1 MAVNKNFYLGK
12 KYDLSQGKALDE
24 QVFYDPAHLTT
35 HAIIVGMTGSG
46 KTGLGIGLLEEA
58 ALHQVPAI
66 IIDPKGDL
74 GNLLLHFPDFE
85 PEKFE
90 PWVDP
95 EAARRAGKSVT
106 ELAAET
112 AGKWKNGL
120 ADYGLGRENLL
131 ELDAAVDYVIYT
143 PGSTV
148 GVPVNILASFQ
159 APQDWE
165 INKEVLREKIT
176 TTVTALLALVG
187 LTDIDPLRSREH
199 ILLSNLLEHAWSK
212 GESLDLNE
220 LIMRTQK
227 PPFERLGAFPVNS
240 FFPEKDRFELAMLL
254 NNFLAS
260 PSFQTWLE
268 GQTLDIG
275 AILYTP
281 EGKPRHSIFYI
292 SHLNDSEKMFFI
304 TLLLAAVD
312 AWMRTQRGTSALRA
326 MLYFDEIYGYLPP
339 IANPPSRPVLLRML
353 KQARAFG
360 VGLVLATQNPVDVD
374 YKALSNCG
382 TWMIGRLQTDQ
393 DKQRLLDGLESA
405 AGSIDRAGMDKM
417 ISAQQKRVFLLHNV
431 NSSGPQLFQT
441 RWTMNYLAGPL
452 TRVQLPLLK
461 KTPAVP
467 AVTAQAAVPAAA
479 VPMSAAAATPVTA
492 APAAVRTP
500 DAGGTLT
507 RPAVPAGVS
516 EFFIPND
523 LGMSQALAAARVPS
537 DARVESKGFFY
548 RPALLAQAEV
558 RYLALKYK
566 MEHTQ
571 KFTALVD
578 DPKGG
583 LVRWDNFAW
592 RSYDPDSLSHEGLPQ
607 ARYATLPVWLSTAKS
622 VTPYEKDFVDYVFRS
637 GAIRVRVNEALK
649 VYAGPTET
657 AADFKERCSQAA
669 RTAMQAEIA
678 KVEKTFAA
686 KTTALQTKLKR
697 QQMEVDQ
704 QEDEV
709 RQRGLEELS
718 TGADLVLGLLGGR
731 KRKISS
737 SLTKRRMTAQAKEE
751 LNQEKRELEDLATAV
766 KQLESEKAA
775 AVKEVQERWA
785 EVVNN
790 ETEIP
795 LSPQKKDI
803 FMEVFGVAW
812 CPYYQLTVNGKE
824 MEIPAYDADGV

>member
-1 MAVNKNFYLGK
+1 MAINKNFFLGK
-12 KYDLSQGKALDE
+12 KYDLQAGKALDE

-35 HAIIVGMTGSG
+35 HATIMGMTGSG

-58 ALHQVPAI
+58 ALHGIPAI

-95 EAARRAGKSVT
+95 DSARRAGKT
-106 ELAAET
+106 TAELAAET
-112 AGKWKNGL
+112 AAKWKAGL
-120 ADYGLGRENLL
+120 ADWGLGKDDILA
-131 ELDAAVDYVIYT
+131 LDAAVEYRVYT
-143 PGSTV
+143 PGSKV
-148 GVPVNILASFQ
+148 GEPINILASFQ
-159 APQDWE
+159 APPDWE
-165 INKEVLREKIT
+165 TNQEVLREKIS

-187 LTDIDPLRSREH
+187 FNDIDPLRSREH
-199 ILLSNLLEHAWSK
+199 ILLSNLLEYAWSR

-220 LIMRTQK
+220 IIMQTQT

-240 FFPEKDRFELAMLL
+240 FFPEKARFDLAMLL

-275 AILYTP
+275 AMLYSK
-281 EGKPRHSIFYI
+281 EGKPRHNIFYI
-292 SHLNDSEKMFFI
+292 SHLNDSQKMFFV

-312 AWMRTQRGTSALRA
+312 GWMRTQRGTSNLRA
-326 MLYFDEIYGYLPP
+326 LVYFDEIYGYLPP

-382 TWMIGRLQTDQ
+382 TWMVGRLQTDQ

-405 AGSIDRAGMDKM
+405 AGSIDRAAIDRM

-431 NSSGPQLFQT
+431 NTPTPQLFQT
-441 RWTMNYLAGPL
+441 RYTMNFLAGPL
-452 TRVQLPLLK
+452 TTSQMPQLKQLMGTQKPEI
-461 KTPAVP
+461 A
-467 AVTAQAAVPAAA
+467 
-479 VPMSAAAATPVTA
+479 A
-492 APAAVRTP
+492 APAVATAASAALEQRPASVVQP
-500 DAGGTLT
+500 VVKAENGGTLT
-507 RPAVPAGVS
+507 RPGIPAGVN
-516 EFFIPND
+516 EFFLPND
-523 LGMSQALAAARVPS
+523 LGMSQALASARVPG
-537 DARVESKGFFY
+537 DAKVESKGFFY

-558 RYLALKYK
+558 RYLVRKYNV
-566 MEHTQ
+566 EHVQ
-571 KFTALVD
+571 KFAALVD
-578 DPKGG
+578 DLKSS
-583 LVRWDNFAW
+583 LVRWENFAW
-592 RSYDPDSLSHEGLPQ
+592 RTYDPAELTQEGLPQ
-607 ARYATLPVWLSTAKS
+607 ARFGLLPEWLATAKA
-622 VTPYEKDFVDYVFRS
+622 VTPYEKDFVDYVFRAGS
-637 GAIRVRVNEALK
+637 IRLRVNDALK
-649 VYAGPTET
+649 IYAGPNET
-657 AADFKERCSQAA
+657 QGEFRERCSQAA
-669 RTAMQAEIA
+669 RTASQAELS
-678 KVEKTFAA
+678 KVEKTFDQKIA
-686 KTTALQTKLKR
+686 ALQTKLRR

-737 SLTKRRMTAQAKEE
+737 SLTKRRMTAQAKED
-751 LNQEKRELEDLATAV
+751 LNQEKRELEDMARMV
-766 KQLESEKAA
+766 KQLETEKAEA
-775 AVKEVQERWA
+775 IKEIQERWA
-785 EVVNN
+785 NVVNDES
-790 ETEIP
+790 ETP

-803 FMEVFGVAW
+803 FMEIFGVVW
-812 CPYYQLTVNGKE
+812 CPYYLLTVNGTDQ
-824 MEIPAYDADGV
+824 MIPAFASDGV